1 MTDTSVDLV
10 HRYIEVINER
20 DDARRRA
27 LLADLFTEDGSYID
41 QNLTA
46 PLVGLE
52 AINESMVEMQEL
64 APDDYFSIISVLGS
78 HNDMVLFTWRWAT
91 PGGAM
96 SRATGTDTVLIRDG
110 RIHRILG
117 FIN

>member
-1 MTDTSVDLV
+1 MNDTLVKLV
-10 HRYIEVINER
+10 HRYIDVINER
-20 DDARRRA
+20 DDARRRE

-52 AINESMVEMQEL
+52 AINQSMVEMQEV
-64 APDDYFSIISVLGS
+64 APDNYFSIVSVLGA
-78 HNDMVLFTWRWAT
+78 HNDMVLFTWRWAAAGQ
-91 PGGAM
+91 PVSG
-96 SRATGTDTVLIRDG
+96 ATGTDTVLIRDG